1 MWGEWGYEASVG
13 EVVEDYAEAADV
25 VAEGEAGEGEGGG
38 AFFDEVLDAGFHGRS
53 PWVDVW

>member
-1 MWGEWGYEASVG
+1 MGERMQESVG

-38 AFFDEVLDAGFHGRS
+38 AFFDEVLDAGVHGRS